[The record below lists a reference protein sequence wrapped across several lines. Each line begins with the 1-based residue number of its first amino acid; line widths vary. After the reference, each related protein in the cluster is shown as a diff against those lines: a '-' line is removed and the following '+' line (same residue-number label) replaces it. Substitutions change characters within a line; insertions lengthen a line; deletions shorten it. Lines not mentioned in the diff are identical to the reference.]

1 MFKRA
6 KALFNK
12 QLDKMENFDSNNGNI
27 KNSINNNNLEFTT
40 NLIEKVST
48 STNNISNIRNSIQN
62 TKL

>member
-6 KALFNK
+6 KTLLNK
-12 QLDKMENFDSNNGNI
+12 QLEKMENFDSNNSNI
-27 KNSINNNNLEFTT
+27 KKSLNNNNLEFTA
-40 NLIEKVST
+40 NLIKKVST